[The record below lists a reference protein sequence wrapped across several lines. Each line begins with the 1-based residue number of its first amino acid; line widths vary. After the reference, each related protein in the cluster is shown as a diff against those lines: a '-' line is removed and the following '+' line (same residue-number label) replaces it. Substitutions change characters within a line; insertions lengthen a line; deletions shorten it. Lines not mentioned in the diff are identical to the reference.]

1 MCQANLDMRQEEFEK
16 ETGEKYDLP
25 ILYFTELM
33 GLALG
38 HKDVKKWLARHLTNP
53 VNIVSA
59 KGLM

>member
-1 MCQANLDMRQEEFEK
+1 
-16 ETGEKYDLP
+16 
-25 ILYFTELM
+25 M

>member
-1 MCQANLDMRQEEFEK
+1 LEK
-16 ETGEKYDLP
+16 ETKEKYDLP

-38 HKDVKKWLARHLTNP
+38 HKDAKKWFSRH
-53 VNIVSA
+53 IVDPIKILRA